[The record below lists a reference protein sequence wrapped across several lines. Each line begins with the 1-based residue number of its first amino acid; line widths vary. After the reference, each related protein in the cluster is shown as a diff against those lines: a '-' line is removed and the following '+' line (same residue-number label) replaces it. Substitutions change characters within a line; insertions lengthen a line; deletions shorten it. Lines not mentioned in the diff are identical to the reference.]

1 MHVRLKSLCIINAI
15 RKSGVIAPLI
25 LKLGTRWMWVVSFTF
40 RPPYPG
46 RNDCCAQL
54 SPRSLLENF
63 EKRSI
68 LTSSGNWRTFRVAR
82 PLNMIVGVSQ
92 FTELKL
98 QFARSA
104 FLTDVSMENQVLWDV
119 TPCRLVNKTD
129 APDEVNVSIFS
140 VQESRR
146 TSLSLP
152 GDIA

>member
-1 MHVRLKSLCIINAI
+1 
-15 RKSGVIAPLI
+15 
-25 LKLGTRWMWVVSFTF
+25 
-40 RPPYPG
+40 
-46 RNDCCAQL
+46 
-54 SPRSLLENF
+54 
-63 EKRSI
+63 
-68 LTSSGNWRTFRVAR
+68 
-82 PLNMIVGVSQ
+82 MIVGVSQ